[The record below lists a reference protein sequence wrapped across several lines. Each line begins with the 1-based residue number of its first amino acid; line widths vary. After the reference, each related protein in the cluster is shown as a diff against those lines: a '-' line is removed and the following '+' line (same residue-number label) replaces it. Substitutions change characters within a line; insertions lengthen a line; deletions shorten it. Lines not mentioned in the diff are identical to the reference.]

1 MNHQLLLRQLDRPLL
16 RQLKKAARD
25 QRGFTL
31 IELLVVISILGIL
44 AAVVT
49 MSMVGI
55 TKVAQDRAAATE
67 LQTVQ
72 TTYDTMLA
80 DQGVQSGDECKGAVT
95 GGPTKD
101 PAIGVND
108 MSKFPSQPWVGDAN
122 GATVAQHAPVALYPH
137 YLRQL
142 NTHGFYHCNVNAG
155 GVGGT
160 IVQDDYKP

>member
-1 MNHQLLLRQLDRPLL
+1 MNYRLLL

-55 TKVAQDRAAATE
+55 TRVAQDRAAATE
-67 LQTVQ
+67 RQTVQ
-72 TTYDTMLA
+72 TAYDTMLA
-80 DQGVQSGDECKGAVT
+80 DQGVPSGQECAGATTTTSAT
-95 GGPTKD
+95 GVPGQGTHDMSTFANAPWVPD
-101 PAIGVND
+101 PA
-108 MSKFPSQPWVGDAN
+108 N
-122 GATVAQHAPVALYPH
+122 GGASLAQHKAVALYPH
-137 YLRQL
+137 YLRQAT
-142 NTHGFYHCNVNAG
+142 THGDYHCYVDPT

>member
-1 MNHQLLLRQLDRPLL
+1 MHHQEGGNQEMNHRLLL

-55 TKVAQDRAAATE
+55 TKIAQDRAAATE
-67 LQTVQ
+67 KQTVQ
-72 TTYDTMLA
+72 TVYDTMLA
-80 DQGVQSGDECKGAVT
+80 DQGVPSGSECVGATT
-95 GGPTKD
+95 GGAT
-101 PAIGVND
+101 GVPGSGTNN
-108 MSKFPSQPWVGDAN
+108 MSSFANQAWSSQP
-122 GATVAQHAPVALYPH
+122 QHIPVALYPH
-137 YLRQL
+137 YLRQQT
-142 NTHGFYHCNVNAG
+142 THGDYHCYVDPAT